1 MNWEDLKIRGLNE
14 LDLCS
19 ISMFLNVVSPSG
31 LPIMVA
37 FMLSEFVH
45 GSLGFQSPYAIK
57 DSYAEAVTPL
67 FIIYPWT
74 SCSIILSFFIFY
86 KQVTQARICSRD
98 TE

>member
-67 FIIYPWT
+67 FYN
-74 SCSIILSFFIFY
+74 LSLEVMQHHFVIFY
-86 KQVTQARICSRD
+86 FL
-98 TE
+98 